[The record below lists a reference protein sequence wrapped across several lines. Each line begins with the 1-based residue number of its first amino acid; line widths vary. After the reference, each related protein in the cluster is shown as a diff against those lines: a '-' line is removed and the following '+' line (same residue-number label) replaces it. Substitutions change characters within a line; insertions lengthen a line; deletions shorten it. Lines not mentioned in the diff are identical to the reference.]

1 MQYVKEYSKFL
12 DSVQCQKVQNNR
24 KFSVKQPLWVE
35 SRKNST
41 DRGISKIFVLPGAY
55 DP

>member
-12 DSVQCQKVQNNR
+12 DSVFI